1 MGGLRQSELVL
12 KFSVQ
17 EEKET
22 DMITKKFIIYTL
34 ACIFFPQL
42 YSAPSMLGQ
51 IHLLDTNNDKE
62 ISLEEFNE
70 ESLNRFKNYDA
81 DNDGLITQEEFLSA
95 LSKRFKNIDTNSDGS

>member
-1 MGGLRQSELVL
+1 
-12 KFSVQ
+12 
-17 EEKET
+17 
-22 DMITKKFIIYTL
+22 MITKKFIIYTL

-95 LSKRFKNIDTNSDGS
+95 LSKRFKNIDTNSDGSIDRKEIKKTIKKN